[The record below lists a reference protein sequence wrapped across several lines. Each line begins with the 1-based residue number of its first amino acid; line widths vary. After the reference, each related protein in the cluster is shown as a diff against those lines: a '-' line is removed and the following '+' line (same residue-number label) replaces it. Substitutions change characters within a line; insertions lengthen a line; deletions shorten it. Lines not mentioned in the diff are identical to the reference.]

1 MKKHWFSPLVVS
13 SLLSV
18 SMLMSGCQ
26 SSPTKEPSIKGSSAI
41 AATPEELYSQALKQ
55 QGVKKSEQ
63 LLIAAEAFLRA
74 NNPQR
79 ALAIVQTVPAEPLSD
94 ALYVKHTHIQSHAL
108 IKTQNIY
115 EAKGLLES
123 DRVHALLRMPS
134 PPTSLLP
141 IRAHR
146 AELYYDLGEWEMS
159 ITERIELAEVL
170 EQTSGYTDRAQSTVL
185 SRPSASILNG
195 GIQPISAQ
203 SSSVSSLDEHPDQQI
218 NQELIWM
225 TLMELDLE
233 QLEQARQKNQQNG
246 KTTEEGWYTL
256 AVVSKDNQ
264 RNISQ
269 QYSALQIWQAE
280 WSTHPANR
288 PLPADLALI
297 ADIVNNQPNNVAVLL
312 PTSGKLGK
320 AGSAIR
326 DGFMAA
332 YYTNQ
337 AAGGT
342 VPDVAFY
349 DVSEGDINAHY
360 DLAISEGAEVV
371 IGPLSKKDIDQLA
384 LRPQLPVI
392 TLGLNNIAEGVHAPK
407 QLFQLGLGIEDEA
420 IQAAERAHKDGKET
434 ALIMVPSSQQGE
446 RAAQAFT
453 RHWQSLGGSIAGVTR
468 YSSDP
473 ELSGLIENAMRIN
486 DSKRRAK
493 QLQSHIGGFKFEPR
507 PRKDVDMIFL
517 MAKPRQGRQIKPL
530 FAFHYAGRI
539 PIYSTSRIYEG
550 NSAGNDS
557 DLNGIQFSHLPWF
570 FQDSPEKSLVTA
582 NRPLSASMQR
592 LYALGVDTYYL
603 YPRLMQLQES
613 KNARFWGQ
621 IGILSLNGQRQF
633 LRKQQW
639 AMFKKGRP
647 HLFHSPA
654 DAPPEE

>member
-1 MKKHWFSPLVVS
+1 MKKHWFTPLVVS
-13 SLLSV
+13 SLLSAG
-18 SMLMSGCQ
+18 MLMSGCQ
-26 SSPTKEPSIKGSSAI
+26 SSPTKESSIKNRPSI
-41 AATPEELYSQALKQ
+41 AATPEELYNEALKQ
-55 QGVKKSEQ
+55 QGTQKSEQ
-63 LLIAAEAFLRA
+63 LLIAAEAFLKA

-79 ALAIVQTVPAEPLSD
+79 ALSIIQTIPAEPLSD

-123 DRVHALLRMPS
+123 DRIHALLRMSS

-141 IRAHR
+141 IRTHR

-170 EQTSGYTDRAQSTVL
+170 ERSSGATGRAQSTVL
-185 SRPSASILNG
+185 STPSASILG
-195 GIQPISAQ
+195 GSIQPVSAQ
-203 SSSVSSLDEHPDQQI
+203 ASAMDAFDEYPDQQI

-233 QLEQARQKNQQNG
+233 QLEQARQQAQQNS

-269 QYSALQIWQAE
+269 QYSALQTWQGE
-280 WSTHPANR
+280 WGNHPANR

-342 VPDVAFY
+342 VPDVVFY
-349 DVSEGDINAHY
+349 DVSEGDINSHY

-371 IGPLSKKDIDQLA
+371 IGPLSKNAISQLA

-392 TLGLNNIAEGVHAPK
+392 TLGLNNITDGELAPK
-407 QLFQLGLGIEDEA
+407 QLFQLGLGVEDEA

-434 ALIMVPSSQQGE
+434 ALVMVPSSQQGE

-453 RHWQSLGGSIAGVTR
+453 RHWQSLGGSIADVAR

-473 ELSGLIENAMRIN
+473 ELSGLIEQAMRIN
-486 DSKRRAK
+486 ESKRRAK
-493 QLQSHIGGFKFEPR
+493 QLKSQIGGFEFEPR
-507 PRKDVDMIFL
+507 SRKDVDMIFL
-517 MAKPRQGRQIKPL
+517 VSKPRQGRQIKPL
-530 FAFHYAGRI
+530 FAFHYAGKI

-570 FQDSPEKSLVTA
+570 FQESPEKSLVTA
-582 NRPLSASMQR
+582 NRPLSAGMQR

-621 IGILSLNGQRQF
+621 IGILSLNNQRQF